1 MPRTVLITAT
11 LFSPND
17 VKITSNSVCS
27 STAAAATGA
36 AATAA
41 AADTPNFSYI
51 AEIKSTISITVMLE
65 TASKI
70 SACEIAIVYSSK
82 IIWL

>member
-1 MPRTVLITAT
+1 MLRTVLITET

-27 STAAAATGA
+27 STTAAAAVGA

-41 AADTPNFSYI
+41 SADTPNFSSI

-70 SACEIAIVYSSK
+70 SACEIAIVYSS
-82 IIWL
+82 